1 MKRPSI
7 REVAFAAGVS
17 SASVSYV
24 FSGRG
29 RVSDET
35 RLRVIE
41 AATTLGYIR
50 DDAAARLR
58 TGESKL
64 VGVILN
70 NITNPFFSE
79 LVASLEASVHKAG
92 MLTLLATAQNDL
104 RRQDSLLSSMLAQG
118 VGRII
123 LSPVHDTVGEAL
135 KPAAV
140 RGVPVVVCVRDVP
153 GSGASFVGVDDVASG
168 YLAGKHLLEWGHS
181 SMVFIGGYRRTTTWE
196 GRVAGLRKALIE
208 AGKPEGACTLIP
220 GLMDP
225 DFAEEK
231 LLSLSEMGTLPSAVI
246 CFNDNQASG
255 AYRAARKLGL
265 RVGRDISVLGFD
277 NIPQGRILDPE
288 LTTVD
293 IRPARIGQISAEMAI
308 RDPGSSGRRILEPAL
323 VIRGS
328 VARQNS

>member
-1 MKRPSI
+1 MKRPGI
-7 REVAFAAGVS
+7 REVALAAGVS

-35 RLRVIE
+35 RRRVIE
-41 AATTLGYIR
+41 AATSLGYIR
-50 DDAAARLR
+50 DDSAARLR

-79 LVASLEASVHKAG
+79 LVASLEAAVHKAG

-123 LSPVHDTVGEAL
+123 LSPVHETDAAAL
-135 KPAAV
+135 RPAAV
-140 RGVPVVVCVRDVP
+140 RSVPVVVCVRDVP
-153 GSGASFVGVDDVASG
+153 GSGAAFVGVDDVLSG
-168 YLAGKHLLEWGHS
+168 YLAARHLLHLGHS
-181 SMVFIGGYRRTTTWE
+181 AFVFIGGYRRTTTWE
-196 GRVAGLRKALIE
+196 GRSEGIFRALAE
-208 AGKPEGACTLIP
+208 AGRPQDACNLIP

-231 LLSLSEMGTLPSAVI
+231 LMALAALGTLPSAVI
-246 CFNDNQASG
+246 CFNDNQAAG
-255 AYRAARKLGL
+255 AYRAARRLGL
-265 RVGRDISVLGFD
+265 RVGRDISVVGFD

-293 IRPARIGQISAEMAI
+293 IKPAQIGRIAAEMAI
-308 RDPGSSGRRILEPAL
+308 RGEGAAERQVLQPAL
-323 VIRGS
+323 VSRGS
-328 VARQNS
+328 VARLIP